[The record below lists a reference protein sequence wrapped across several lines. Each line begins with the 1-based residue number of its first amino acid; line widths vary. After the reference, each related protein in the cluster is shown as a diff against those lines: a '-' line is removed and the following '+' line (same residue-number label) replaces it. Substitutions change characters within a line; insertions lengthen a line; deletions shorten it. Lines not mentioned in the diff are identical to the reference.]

1 VEESINI
8 SMDNNDNRI
17 RTNNKPSK
25 QQQKVEQGIA
35 IIQHLF
41 MELENLRQHNLYQRD
56 KLNMLTRTIQYHF
69 KDYLK
74 EEDNND
80 GTENTGS

>member
-1 VEESINI
+1 MEEMINT
-8 SMDNNDNRI
+8 SMDNNKINANYI
-17 RTNNKPSK
+17 PPK

-41 MELENLRQHNLYQRD
+41 MELENLRQHNAYQRD
-56 KLNMLTRTIQYHF
+56 KLNMLTRTLHYHF
-69 KDYLK
+69 KDYLI
-74 EEDNND
+74 EDDNN